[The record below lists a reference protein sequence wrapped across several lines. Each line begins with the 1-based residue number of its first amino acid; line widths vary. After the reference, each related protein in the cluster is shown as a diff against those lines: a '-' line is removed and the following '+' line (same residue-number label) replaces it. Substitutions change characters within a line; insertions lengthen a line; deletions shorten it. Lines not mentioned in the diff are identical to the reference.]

1 MGSLLEDVKRTIAG
15 GLGFCLRRG
24 GFSIGVDLGSALT
37 KFVVLQHIGTH
48 YILKDWWMEP
58 VPPPDEIK
66 KKDFDSRVIEWNT
79 LPVKWLKSGRW
90 PSALGVSISGP
101 RVIVKKLDFPS
112 MSEADIREHLK
123 WELDRYISL
132 EMGEVFWDLHLPIHS
147 SPDSSHRTQV
157 LLVVAQKEWIEAVF
171 SGVKRYGLELAFVD
185 VDVFALTNMITA
197 NYGPQEGWLLTHLGP
212 SGMLLALIHDGEV
225 AWQREIPFGVEW
237 YGDLVD
243 QIRTAHEQACKD
255 PKIELSAQILLDPFL
270 EEVTAQIQDAIRDCA
285 DLEGRQC
292 FGGVVLSG
300 GYSVVRGMDNKLS
313 QKLGLFVSCV
323 NPFKHIEVPVS
334 ISQDPTFINAAP
346 LLGVAV
352 GVALRGAVK
361 G

>member
-1 MGSLLEDVKRTIAG
+1 M
-15 GLGFCLRRG
+15 RRG

-37 KFVVLQHIGTH
+37 KFVILQQIGTRH
-48 YILKDWWMEP
+48 ILKDWWVEP
-58 VPPPDEIK
+58 VSQSDEIK
-66 KKDFDSRVIEWNT
+66 KMDFDSHVIEWNT
-79 LPVKWLKSGRW
+79 IPVQWLKPGRR
-90 PSALGVSISGP
+90 PSSLGVSISGP
-101 RVIVKKLDFPS
+101 RVIVKTLNFPT

-132 EMGEVFWDLHLPIHS
+132 EMGEVFWDLHLPTRS

-157 LLVVAQKEWIEAVF
+157 LLVVAQKGWIEAIV

-185 VDVFALTNMITA
+185 VDAFALTNMITA
-197 NYGPQEGWLLTHLGP
+197 NYGTQESWLLTHLGP
-212 SGMLLALIHDGEV
+212 SGMLLVLIHNAKV
-225 AWQREIPFGVEW
+225 AWLREIPFEVEW

-243 QIRTAHEQACKD
+243 QIRTVQEQACKE
-255 PKIELSAQILLDPFL
+255 PKLELSAQILCDPFL
-270 EEVTAQIQDAIRDCA
+270 EEVAAQIQDALRECS

-292 FGGVVLSG
+292 LGGVVLSG
-300 GYSVVRGMDNKLS
+300 GYSVVRDMDIKLS

-323 NPFKHIEVPVS
+323 NPFKHIEVPTS
-334 ISQDPTFINAAP
+334 ISQDPTFMTAAP

-352 GVALRGAVK
+352 GVAIRGAVE